1 MSAPVLLATKTM
13 AAIEATLVRDQ
24 GASYRQALQKVLPHI
39 GDAYRG
45 ADEGH
50 RSHMGASLI
59 GGECGRAIWYGFRW
73 TTKPKFPARILR
85 LFNRGHLEEGRI
97 IPLLLIIGVQVF
109 QQDADGKQYRISD
122 VGGHFGGSGDGVAV
136 GIPDL
141 APGQPCLLEFKT
153 HNEKSFRK
161 VKADGVRSA
170 KFEHFVQMQTYMR
183 KMGLA
188 VALYVAV
195 NKNDDDIYM
204 ELVYLDSSVGDEFVS
219 RARVLILSQS
229 PPPKISNSPGWL
241 ACSWCNHKPVCHLK
255 AAPDISCRTCVYS
268 VAREDG
274 KWYCTEPKADAA
286 FGDNP
291 EIDKETQLKGCPE
304 YKVF

>member
-1 MSAPVLLATKTM
+1 MAVVLKALKTM
-13 AAIEATLVRDQ
+13 AAINAAMERDQ
-24 GASYRQALQKVLPHI
+24 GAAYRQTLQKVLPHI

-45 ADEGH
+45 ADEGF
-50 RSHMGASLI
+50 RSHLGASLI

-73 TTKPKFPARILR
+73 ATKAKFPARILR
-85 LFNRGHLEEGRI
+85 LFNRGHLEEGRV

-109 QQDADGKQYRISD
+109 QQDANGNQYRISD
-122 VGGHFGGSGDGVAV
+122 VGGHFGGSGDGVAI

-141 APGQPCLLEFKT
+141 EPGQPCLLEFKT
-153 HNEKSFRK
+153 HNDKSFRK
-161 VKADGVRSA
+161 MVTEGVRSA
-170 KFEHFVQMQTYMR
+170 KMEHFVQMQTYMR

-204 ELVYLDSSVGDEFVS
+204 ELVYLESNVGDQFIS
-219 RARVLILSQS
+219 RARTIILAQS
-229 PPPKISNSPGWL
+229 PPAKISNSPGWL

-255 AAPDISCRTCVYS
+255 AAPDLNCRTCTYS

-274 KWYCTEPKADAA
+274 NWYCTATGNGGIITKA
-286 FGDNP
+286 
-291 EIDKETQLKGCPE
+291 TQLTGCPE